1 MVPHLVGAWL
11 VLPAG
16 KIPENCK
23 GCVAPVRAGRK
34 RAPHSMSKTDNPILR
49 MHDGFVKVV
58 TALQSPFLLL
68 VRVYWGWQLSQ
79 NGWAKLHNLSHVTEF
94 FASLGLPAPHATAT
108 FVSSFEFVCGIL
120 LALGLLSRI
129 AALGLVIDMFT
140 AYWTAD
146 HEALLAFF
154 SDPDRFQNAA
164 SFIYLFVGLL
174 ILIFGAGKLS
184 LDHLLEGSVRRAQRG
199 DAGSSLA

>member
-1 MVPHLVGAWL
+1 MVPHLVGARL
-11 VLPAG
+11 VLPPG
-16 KIPENCK
+16 KILENCK
-23 GCVAPVRAGRK
+23 GRVAIDAGRK
-34 RAPHSMSKTDNPILR
+34 RAPHSMSKAGNQILR
-49 MHDGFVKVV
+49 LYDGFVKVV
-58 TALQSPFLLL
+58 SSLQSPFLLL

-79 NGWAKLHNLSHVTEF
+79 NGWAKMHNLPKVTEF
-94 FASLGLPAPHATAT
+94 FSSLGLPAPHATAT

-146 HEALLAFF
+146 HAALLSFI
-154 SDPDRFQNAA
+154 SNPDTFQNAA

-174 ILIFGAGKLS
+174 ILILGPGKWA
-184 LDHLLEGSVRRAQRG
+184 LDYVLDRGVRKALRG

>member
-1 MVPHLVGAWL
+1 MNQ
-11 VLPAG
+11 AG
-16 KIPENCK
+16 
-23 GCVAPVRAGRK
+23 
-34 RAPHSMSKTDNPILR
+34 SQILR
-49 MHDGFVKVV
+49 LYDGFVKAVSS
-58 TALQSPFLLL
+58 LQSPFLLV

-94 FASLGLPAPHATAT
+94 FSSLGLPAPGPTAA
-108 FVSSFEFVCGIL
+108 FVSSFEFICGIL

-129 AALGLVIDMFT
+129 AALGLTIDMFT

-146 HEALLAFF
+146 HVALLSFI
-154 SDPDRFQNAA
+154 SDPDKFQNAA

-174 ILIFGAGKLS
+174 ILIFGPGKIS
-184 LDHLLEGSVRRAQRG
+184 LDHLLDRPARKTLRG

>member
-1 MVPHLVGAWL
+1 
-11 VLPAG
+11 
-16 KIPENCK
+16 
-23 GCVAPVRAGRK
+23 
-34 RAPHSMSKTDNPILR
+34 MSKASSQILR
-49 MHDGFVKVV
+49 MYDGFVKVV
-58 TALQSPFLLL
+58 SALQSPFLLL

-79 NGWAKLHNLSHVTEF
+79 NGWAKLHNLSHV
-94 FASLGLPAPHATAT
+94 TAT

-146 HEALLAFF
+146 HVALLSFV
-154 SDPDRFQNAA
+154 SDPDKFQNAA

-174 ILIFGAGKLS
+174 ILIFGAGKIS
-184 LDHLLEGSVRRAQRG
+184 LDHLLNRAVQKALRG